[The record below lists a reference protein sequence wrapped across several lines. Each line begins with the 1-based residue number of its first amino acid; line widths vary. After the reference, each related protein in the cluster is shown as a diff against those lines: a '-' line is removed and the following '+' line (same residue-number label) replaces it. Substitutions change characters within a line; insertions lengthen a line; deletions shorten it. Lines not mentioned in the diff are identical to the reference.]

1 LTTPHPERFYLGVV
15 ALLAA
20 SILSSLGWVFEGEAV
35 QRISPVAVICIS
47 LVLGGI
53 SQLLIAKVL
62 RQKLVNPIGTIPLKG
77 FIAYS
82 IIRTSILST
91 LFAYCLTL
99 TSSSKAMFLTKIEP
113 YIVLL
118 IQILF
123 YGHATTR
130 HHLILLAIHLVGA
143 LLLSTGGDFSF
154 SKDLLGDALIFIGV
168 VIHAALYQPSHKYS
182 LTMGSLMASGISQ
195 LIGGIVL
202 LPIVLIWYRSAF
214 ELTPQHQIGW
224 YYALLTVV
232 VFYIASTG
240 LWFYSLKAVPAWL
253 ASALRCAGPVVAAP
267 FAWFLFNQRL
277 SLIQTLGAL
286 VVVATSA
293 IMVVLEKRGSSAKTD

>member
-1 LTTPHPERFYLGVV
+1 MTTPHPERFYLGVV
-15 ALLAA
+15 ALLTA
-20 SILSSLGWVFEGEAV
+20 SVLSSLGWVFEGEAV
-35 QRISPVAVICIS
+35 QRVTPVAVICIS
-47 LVLGGI
+47 LVLGGVA
-53 SQLLIAKVL
+53 QLLIAKL
-62 RQKLVNPIGTIPLKG
+62 LGQKLVNPIGTVPVKE

-82 IIRTSILST
+82 VIRTSILST

-123 YGHATTR
+123 HGHTTTR
-130 HHLILLAIHLVGA
+130 QHLTLLAIHLVGA
-143 LLLSTGGDFSF
+143 LLLSTGGHFSF

-168 VIHAALYQPSHKYS
+168 VIHAALYQPSQQYS
-182 LTMGSLMASGISQ
+182 LKMGSLMASGISQ
-195 LIGGIVL
+195 LIGGVVL
-202 LPIVLIWYRSAF
+202 VPIVLIWFGSAF
-214 ELTPQHQIGW
+214 DLTPERQIGW

-232 VFYIASTG
+232 FFYVASTG

-267 FAWFLFNQRL
+267 FAWLFFNQKL
-277 SLIQTLGAL
+277 SVIQTLGAL
-286 VVVATSA
+286 IVVATSA
-293 IMVVLEKRGSSAKTD
+293 IMVVIEKRGANVKTD